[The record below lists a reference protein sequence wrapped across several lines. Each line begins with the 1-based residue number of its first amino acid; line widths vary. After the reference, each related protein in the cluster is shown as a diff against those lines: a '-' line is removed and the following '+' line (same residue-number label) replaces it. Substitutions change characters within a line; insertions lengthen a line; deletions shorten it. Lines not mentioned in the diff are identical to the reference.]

1 MKSLDQLFTTVVGA
15 VAGGVFVVS
24 LALGQPLAW
33 AAEPTPVSER
43 KASTAEACDNGRTVQ
58 VNGAAAINVT
68 PDRAL
73 LQLGVVSTATSPEEV
88 EAENTA
94 TIRNIVEAVRQL
106 GVPDKDI
113 ATDYYLVQPI
123 YLDYD
128 TMQIKGYR
136 IDNVVAITLS
146 DVSQVS
152 EALILAFRA
161 GANEVRNVQ
170 FYTSE
175 LRRYRDE
182 ARSLAMKAAT
192 EKAAALAS
200 AGGAQAGCL
209 RSINENSWSYYNG
222 SWWGGRDRAMWTQN
236 VVQNAPGGE
245 QPASDET
252 PVSVGQIVVRAEV
265 NASFSLE

>member
-1 MKSLDQLFTTVVGA
+1 MKSLSQLFTIVLGV
-15 VAGGVFVVS
+15 VAGGTLVFT
-24 LALGQPLAW
+24 LIAEQPLAR
-33 AAEPTPVSER
+33 AATPPPVPLAQANSD
-43 KASTAEACDNGRTVQ
+43 KVCNTGRTVQ
-58 VNGAAAINVT
+58 VSGSAAINVT
-68 PDRAL
+68 PDRVL
-73 LQLGVVSTATSPEEV
+73 LQLGVVSTATTPEEV

-106 GVPDKDI
+106 GIADKDI

-136 IDNVVAITLS
+136 IDNVVGITLR

-152 EALILAFRA
+152 ETLIVAFRA
-161 GANEVRNVQ
+161 GANEVRDIQ

-182 ARSLAMKAAT
+182 ARSLAMKAAA

-209 RSINENSWSYYNG
+209 LNINENSWSYYHG

-252 PVSVGQIVVRAEV
+252 PVSIGQIVVRAEV
-265 NASFSLE
+265 NTSFSLE

>member
-1 MKSLDQLFTTVVGA
+1 MKSLDQLLTTVVGA
-15 VAGGVFVVS
+15 VAGGALVFS
-24 LALGQPLAW
+24 LALGQPLAR
-33 AAEPTPVSER
+33 AAEPNPASGREASSE
-43 KASTAEACDNGRTVQ
+43 EACDNGRTVQ
-58 VNGAAAINVT
+58 VSGAAAINVT

-73 LQLGVVSTATSPEEV
+73 LQLGVASTASTPEEV

-106 GVPDKDI
+106 GVANKDI
-113 ATDYYLVQPI
+113 ATDYYLVRPI
-123 YLDYD
+123 YVDYD

-136 IDNVVAITLS
+136 IDNVVGITLR

-152 EALILAFRA
+152 EVLIVAFRA
-161 GANEVRNVQ
+161 GANEVQNVQ

-236 VVQNAPGGE
+236 VVQNAPSGE

-252 PVSVGQIVVRAEV
+252 PISVGQIVVRAEV

>member
-1 MKSLDQLFTTVVGA
+1 MKSLDQLLTTVVGA
-15 VAGGVFVVS
+15 VAGGALVLS
-24 LALGQPLAW
+24 LALGQPLAR
-33 AAEPTPVSER
+33 AAEPTSASER
-43 KASTAEACDNGRTVQ
+43 EAGAVEACNNGRTIQ
-58 VNGAAAINVT
+58 VSGAAAINVT

-73 LQLGVVSTATSPEEV
+73 LQLGVVSTASTPEEV
-88 EAENTA
+88 EADNTA

-106 GVPDKDI
+106 GVADKDI
-113 ATDYYLVQPI
+113 ATDYYLVRPI
-123 YLDYD
+123 YLDYE

-136 IDNVVAITLS
+136 IDNVVGITLR

-152 EALILAFRA
+152 EALIVAFRA

-192 EKAAALAS
+192 EKATALAS

-209 RSINENSWSYYNG
+209 LSINENSWSYYNG

-265 NASFSLE
+265 NASFNLQ

>member
-1 MKSLDQLFTTVVGA
+1 MTSLNQLFTVMAGA
-15 VAGGVFVVS
+15 VAGGALVFN
-24 LALGQPLAW
+24 LALGQPPVR
-33 AAEPTPVSER
+33 AAEPTPTG
-43 KASTAEACDNGRTVQ
+43 ANEAGNDKTCDNSRTVQ
-58 VNGAAAINVT
+58 VSGAAAINVT

-73 LQLGVVSTATSPEEV
+73 LQLGVMSTAATPEEV

-94 TIRNIVEAVRQL
+94 TIRNIIEAVRQL
-106 GVPDKDI
+106 GVADKDMS
-113 ATDYYLVQPI
+113 TDYYLVQPI

-128 TMQIKGYR
+128 SMQIKGYR
-136 IDNVVAITLS
+136 IDNVVAITLR

-152 EALILAFRA
+152 ETLIVAFRA

-192 EKAAALAS
+192 EKAAALAD
-200 AGGAQAGCL
+200 AGGAQTGCL
-209 RSINENSWSYYNG
+209 LSISENSWSYYHG

-252 PVSVGQIVVRAEV
+252 PVSVGQITVRAEV